1 MAETER
7 ERETDSESEA
17 GGERETRG
25 EGKLPSAG
33 LTEVGQIAVTV
44 QDVERATAFYRDVL
58 GVPFLFDAPGLAFFD
73 LGGVR
78 LMLSRPEGVGPSASL
93 LYFRA
98 ADIQASYQ
106 TLLSH
111 GVEFI
116 EAPQVVHRTDDY
128 ELSIASFHDSEGNV
142 MAIMH
147 ETGTI

>member
-1 MAETER
+1 MKPMAKTEGEKETGVE
-7 ERETDSESEA
+7 E
-17 GGERETRG
+17 
-25 EGKLPSAG
+25 KPPNAG

-44 QDVERATAFYRDVL
+44 EDVDRATAFYRDVL

-73 LGGVR
+73 LGGIR

-98 ADIQASYQ
+98 ADIQASYE

-111 GVEFI
+111 GVDFI
-116 EAPQVVHRTDDY
+116 EKPQVVHRTDNY